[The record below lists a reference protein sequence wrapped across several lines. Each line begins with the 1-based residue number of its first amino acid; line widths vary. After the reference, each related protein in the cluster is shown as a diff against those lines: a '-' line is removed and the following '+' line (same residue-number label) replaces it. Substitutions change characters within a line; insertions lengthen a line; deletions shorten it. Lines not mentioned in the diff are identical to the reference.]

1 MGEKSQITFMQTRL
15 LRLASEEWKMPLEKV
30 VDIFRSLNVFDYI
43 ESGYGIFH
51 CEGDEVVLEDV
62 EIFLEIKQ
70 EKIKAINKSKFIKH
84 REEIVKDLRQKR
96 NATKNQHRISFNLC
110 LDILSTINDLLAYET
125 IFEKNDYSKIVQSKE
140 ELNQIIEALKKERDK
155 NIRQRQRYFSGRF
168 AAYF

>member
-1 MGEKSQITFMQTRL
+1 MKYEVINFISSSITGN
-15 LRLASEEWKMPLEKV
+15 V
-30 VDIFRSLNVFDYI
+30 VGFTSLIVGIVSLVITIITLNSAKRI
-43 ESGYGIFH
+43 EN
-51 CEGDEVVLEDV
+51 
-62 EIFLEIKQ
+62 EIKQ

-155 NIRQRQRYFSGRF
+155 VAIYSKFDEVIAGLINILEKGEYDL
-168 AAYF
+168 